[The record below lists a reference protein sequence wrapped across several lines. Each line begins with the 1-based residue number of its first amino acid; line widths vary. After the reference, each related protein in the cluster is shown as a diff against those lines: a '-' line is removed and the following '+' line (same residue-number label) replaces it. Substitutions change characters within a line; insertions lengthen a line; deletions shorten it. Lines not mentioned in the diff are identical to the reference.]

1 LGFTRA
7 IIPASSAKDLK
18 ISGIKL
24 QPAETVAQ
32 ALALAGLTTKLN

>member
-1 LGFTRA
+1 LN
-7 IIPASSAKDLK
+7 

-32 ALALAGLTTKLN
+32 ALALAGLTTK